1 MNIEKLKLLKQLS
14 QTVVGEG
21 LGGDYHALDED
32 KFAENLVLECIEI
45 IEELDNGS
53 GDEYDIAI
61 RAAIH
66 SLKKEFGV
74 E

>member
-1 MNIEKLKLLKQLS
+1 MNKDKLEVLKRLA

-21 LGGDYHALDED
+21 IGGNYHALDED
-32 KFAENLVLECIEI
+32 KFAELIVQECIEI
-45 IEELDNGS
+45 IEELDNNS
-53 GDEYDIAI
+53 GDEYDVAI